1 MYYVTMTDRF
11 MSGWGR
17 AENRINKFVVECD
30 TMTQAEQVQRA
41 GQQRS
46 EMRYVNICIKKP
58 SYSSKRYL
66 TSFRHYNEL
75 SGSWVA

>member
-30 TMTQAEQVQRA
+30 TMMQAEQIYSAARR
-41 GQQRS
+41 RS
-46 EMRYVNICIKKP
+46 EMRYVNISLKKP
-58 SYSSKRYL
+58 SYNSKRYL
-66 TSFRHYNEL
+66 TSLRHYNEL
-75 SGSWVA
+75 SGLWVA